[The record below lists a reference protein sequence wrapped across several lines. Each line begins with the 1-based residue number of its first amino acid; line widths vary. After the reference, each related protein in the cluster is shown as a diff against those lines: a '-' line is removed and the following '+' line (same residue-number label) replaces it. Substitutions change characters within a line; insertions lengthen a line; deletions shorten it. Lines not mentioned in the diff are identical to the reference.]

1 MKQRIRYL
9 RDSVVVAERFVEVV
23 DEEVEVEVEDW
34 VVVVVALELLVEN
47 LKMNT

>member
-23 DEEVEVEVEDW
+23 DEEVEVEDW
-34 VVVVVALELLVEN
+34 VVVVVVLELLVEN

>member
-1 MKQRIRYL
+1 VKQRIRYL

-23 DEEVEVEVEDW
+23 DEEVEVEDW

>member
-23 DEEVEVEVEDW
+23 DEVEVEDW
-34 VVVVVALELLVEN
+34 VVVVVVLELLVEN